1 MLSYFKS
8 SYDRHDFQ
16 VVFTHT
22 CSELQQLMQNFV
34 PRKFMERRNIET
46 SFAKL
51 KLLGSEQTYARSL
64 VGLQAQIEALVMTN
78 NLAKFG
84 MLQTSN

>member
-1 MLSYFKS
+1 MKGAKQHNLSA
-8 SYDRHDFQ
+8 
-16 VVFTHT
+16 
-22 CSELQQLMQNFV
+22 
-34 PRKFMERRNIET
+34 RKRTRRLIET
-46 SFAKL
+46 TFAKL

>member
-1 MLSYFKS
+1 MI
-8 SYDRHDFQ
+8 
-16 VVFTHT
+16 TA
-22 CSELQQLMQNFV
+22 
-34 PRKFMERRNIET
+34 
-46 SFAKL
+46 FAKL
-51 KLLGSEQTYARSL
+51 KLLGSEQTDARSL

>member
-1 MLSYFKS
+1 
-8 SYDRHDFQ
+8 
-16 VVFTHT
+16 
-22 CSELQQLMQNFV
+22 MQNSIICQPV
-34 PRKFMERRNIET
+34 SGRVALLT
-46 SFAKL
+46 AFAKL

>member
-1 MLSYFKS
+1 MLSKV
-8 SYDRHDFQ
+8 FQ
-16 VVFTHT
+16 IFLRLITNILT
-22 CSELQQLMQNFV
+22 YLFELLFSLLV
-34 PRKFMERRNIET
+34 I
-46 SFAKL
+46 FAKL
-51 KLLGSEQTYARSL
+51 KLLGTEQTYARSL

>member
-1 MLSYFKS
+1 MI
-8 SYDRHDFQ
+8 
-16 VVFTHT
+16 TA
-22 CSELQQLMQNFV
+22 
-34 PRKFMERRNIET
+34 
-46 SFAKL
+46 FAKL

-84 MLQTSN
+84 MLQTRNRRIIFILLRSSSIISLACYGYLTIRP

>member
-1 MLSYFKS
+1 MKGAKQHNRSARK
-8 SYDRHDFQ
+8 R
-16 VVFTHT
+16 T
-22 CSELQQLMQNFV
+22 CRL
-34 PRKFMERRNIET
+34 IET

-64 VGLQAQIEALVMTN
+64 VGLKAQIEALVMTN